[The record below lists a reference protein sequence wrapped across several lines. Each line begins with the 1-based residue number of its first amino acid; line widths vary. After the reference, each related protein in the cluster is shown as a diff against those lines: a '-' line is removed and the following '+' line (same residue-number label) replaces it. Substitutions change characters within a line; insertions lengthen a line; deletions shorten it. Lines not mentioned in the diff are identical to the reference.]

1 MVPAATMNQAPAP
14 SGSEQP
20 DRDARK
26 AVPGHPASSRGMQP
40 PPRLPQLV
48 QNAAKLLDKN
58 PFSVSAPNP
67 QLPSP
72 ASLQLAQ
79 LQAQLT
85 LHRLKLAQTAVT
97 SNTAAATVLNQVL
110 SKVAMS
116 QPLFNQLRHPSMIN
130 TPQGHAGG
138 PQQGPVI
145 ANTRFPSSGIPFTAQ
160 NPALAVPGGSMGPI
174 GNIQNQN
181 PNSIVMHPFGGVMSQ
196 TSSQPAVVMSLN
208 ETGHSSAAGGFYDYN
223 KQNVSAP
230 QVYTADAGQG
240 NQHNFM
246 TSGSHSGS
254 SSSGGVP
261 YEGHFGPS
269 SQLKQDSQPGFQKD
283 FYGPNSKGQH
293 PTGIQSLGFS
303 GEPQMSAHHTVSQ
316 KGEVGPVVHNTG
328 ANSQWENTP
337 NFSSQNKADLM
348 VSGNLWPSTG
358 QQYEIRNELYNP
370 EEPTPDTKFAAGT
383 TLPFHRLNNSKP
395 SFSSSRMRQNE
406 ELTTKTS
413 DLSVRSLQPHELND
427 FHGIAPLHFP
437 HVCTICDRKIFDL
450 KDWDQHIKG
459 NLHIQKCMV
468 FSENTGI
475 RCVLSSAEAA
485 LHSSA
490 NNTSVFNPSGI
501 EDYSSNAGSS
511 YTTVSTRA
519 FGQPGPTFS
528 SPPSGVKFL
537 HSKSTVGRVVHICN
551 LPEGSCTE
559 NDVINL
565 GLPFGKVTNYILMKS
580 TNQAF
585 LEMAYTEAAQA
596 MVQYYQEKPAMIN
609 DDKLLIRMSKRYKEL
624 QLKKPGKNVAA
635 IIQDIHSQKER
646 DMYRDADRYGSERP
660 RSRSP
665 ISRSLSPRSHT
676 PSFTSC
682 SSPHSPLGASRTDW
696 GNGRESWDQSPYSRR
711 EEERDA
717 ALWRE
722 NGEEKRDRTDTW
734 VHERKYYIR
743 QLDKLDLDG
752 RIEGARGHRE
762 KYLRSGSPNALHAV
776 PGYKSR
782 EDDYYRKAAK
792 SKSDRYQKQ
801 LQDAPVKSKRKDE
814 ARLREHKHSHCEDL
828 DKEETSEQR
837 PNKVSEV
844 SRQKQSDKYKI
855 KKADKDPVDAAA
867 VAESSDVKEG
877 NAPEDELGKEE
888 HITEKTSPSA
898 NKQGKDSADSVESTR
913 KEKEQDWESGSEMEG
928 EAWYPANMEELVTV
942 DEVGEDDFIM
952 EPDITELEEI
962 VPVDPK
968 DKACSEMHQF
978 VTSTLELE
986 NDHSQ
991 INRCEGESAQEAPE
1005 TSFRSAKESRAASGG
1020 CPEDDDDDDAVTEAS
1035 SLNLD
1040 TEQKPDESQDD
1051 RALRDSNYH
1060 KKEGKIEESSDIH
1073 IKLEDGQIP
1082 SDQMKGETHQLS
1094 GTFMDHYKQMGSQ
1107 ETESREVME
1116 MLVKNSNEETT
1127 RGSQE
1132 CQETRVNPRYLEMK
1146 SPEFS
1151 DVKSKRPHSSPS
1163 WEQEDVFTELS
1174 IPLGVEFVVP
1184 RTGFYCKLCG
1194 LFYTN
1199 EETAKTSHCRST
1211 VHYKNLQK
1219 YLSQLAEESLKM
1231 NEEDSNLPQ
1240 DVAGIVPHFE
1250 KKKL

>member
-1 MVPAATMNQAPAP
+1 MVPAATMNQAPDP

-20 DRDARK
+20 DRDARN
-26 AVPGHPASSRGMQP
+26 AAPGHPASSRGMQP
-40 PPRLPQLV
+40 PPRLPQLI

-58 PFSVSAPNP
+58 PFSVSTPNP
-67 QLPSP
+67 LLPSP

-97 SNTAAATVLNQVL
+97 SNPAAATVLNQVL

-116 QPLFNQLRHPSMIN
+116 QPLFNQLRHPAMIN

-138 PQQGPVI
+138 PQQGPAI
-145 ANTRFPSSGIPFTAQ
+145 ANTSFPSSGIPFPAQ
-160 NPALAVPGGSMGPI
+160 NPALAVPGGSMGTV

-181 PNSIVMHPFGGVMSQ
+181 PNAIVMHPFGGVMSQ
-196 TSSQPAVVMSLN
+196 PSSQPAVVMSLN
-208 ETGHSSAAGGFYDYN
+208 KTGHSSAAGGFYDYN

-246 TSGSHSGS
+246 TSGSHSVS

-269 SQLKQDSQPGFQKD
+269 GQLKHDSQPGFQKD

-303 GEPQMSAHHTVSQ
+303 GEPQMSAHQTVSQ
-316 KGEVGPVVHNTG
+316 KGEAGPVVHNTG
-328 ANSQWENTP
+328 ANSQWENAP
-337 NFSSQNKADLM
+337 NFSSQNKPDLV

-370 EEPTPDTKFAAGT
+370 EEPTPDTKFGAGT

-406 ELTTKTS
+406 ELATNTS
-413 DLSVRSLQPHELND
+413 DLSMRSLQPHELND

-475 RCVLSSAEAA
+475 RCALSSAEAA
-485 LHSSA
+485 LHSSS

-501 EDYSSNAGSS
+501 EDYPSNAGSS
-511 YTTVSTRA
+511 YTTVSTRS

-528 SPPSGVKFL
+528 SPPSGVK
-537 HSKSTVGRVVHICN
+537 
-551 LPEGSCTE
+551 
-559 NDVINL
+559 
-565 GLPFGKVTNYILMKS
+565 
-580 TNQAF
+580 AF

-646 DMYRDADRYGSERP
+646 DMYREADRYGTERP

-682 SSPHSPLGASRTDW
+682 SSPRSPLGASRTDW

-762 KYLRSGSPNALHAV
+762 KYLRGGSPNALHAL
-776 PGYKSR
+776 PAYKSR

-801 LQDAPVKSKRKDE
+801 LPDAPGKSKRKEE
-814 ARLREHKHSHCEDL
+814 ARLRERKHSHCEDL
-828 DKEETSEQR
+828 EKEETSEQR
-837 PNKVSEV
+837 PSKVSEG

-855 KKADKDPVDAAA
+855 KKADKDPVEDAAA
-867 VAESSDVKEG
+867 AAESCDAKEG
-877 NAPEDELGKEE
+877 NAPENELGKEE

-898 NKQGKDSADSVESTR
+898 NKQGKDSADSMESTR
-913 KEKEQDWESGSEMEG
+913 KEKERDWESGSEMEG

-968 DKACSEMHQF
+968 DKACSETHQY
-978 VTSTLELE
+978 VTSMLELE
-986 NDHSQ
+986 KDHSQ

-1005 TSFRSAKESRAASGG
+1005 TSFRSAKESIAASGG
-1020 CPEDDDDDDAVTEAS
+1020 CPEAAAADAVTEAS

-1040 TEQKPDESQDD
+1040 TEQKPDGSQED
-1051 RALRDSNYH
+1051 RALTDSNYH
-1060 KKEGKIEESSDIH
+1060 KKEGKIEESSDSH
-1073 IKLEDGQIP
+1073 MEDGQIP

-1094 GTFMDHYKQMGSQ
+1094 GTFVDHYKQMGSQ

-1116 MLVKNSNEETT
+1116 MLVKNSSEETT

-1132 CQETRVNPRYLEMK
+1132 CQETRVNSRYLEMK

-1151 DVKSKRPHSSPS
+1151 EVKSKRTHSSPS

-1250 KKKL
+1250 KRKL